1 MAVAGSGVSLGPSD
15 RNQALAAGMN
25 GFLRKAAAQGGPG
38 LIDSGSV
45 RRSASERRWGVRL
58 GRSRRDLALKND
70 VGPAKLEYLFQKLT
84 FDVSAL
90 IAETS
95 APRSA
100 RTPSRIF
107 ATRPTASAVYSVSSG
122 PPTWPK
128 WLRRSSPRTVPRRR
142 SWRTAS
148 PPSARR
154 PWTRSPSGPGLSLR
168 RVRRSEAAS
177 RAGRCVG
184 LLIRH

>member
-1 MAVAGSGVSLGPSD
+1 LIAGLFGDRHRSD
-15 RNQALAAGMN
+15 AG
-25 GFLRKAAAQGGPG
+25 AC
-38 LIDSGSV
+38 GSEEV
-45 RRSASERRWGVRL
+45 DAI
-58 GRSRRDLALKND
+58 ALKND

-128 WLRRSSPRTVPRRR
+128 WLRRSS
-142 SWRTAS
+142 AD
-148 PPSARR
+148 
-154 PWTRSPSGPGLSLR
+154 GPAPALLADGFAAPC
-168 RVRRSEAAS
+168 EAAMDPIAKPARS
-177 RAGRCVG
+177 VIAEGAAQ
-184 LLIRH
+184 

>member
-1 MAVAGSGVSLGPSD
+1 MIAGLFGDRHRSD
-15 RNQALAAGMN
+15 AG
-25 GFLRKAAAQGGPG
+25 A
-38 LIDSGSV
+38 SGSEEV
-45 RRSASERRWGVRL
+45 DAI
-58 GRSRRDLALKND
+58 LALKND

-122 PPTWPK
+122 PPDLAEMAATIE
-128 WLRRSSPRTVPRRR
+128 
-142 SWRTAS
+142 
-148 PPSARR
+148 SAD
-154 PWTRSPSGPGLSLR
+154 GPAPALLADGFAAQC
-168 RVRRSEAAS
+168 EAAMDPIAKPARS
-177 RAGRCVG
+177 VIAEGAAQ
-184 LLIRH
+184 